1 MVRRKLP
8 AGLSGR
14 TLWLRWKSV
23 RRWTL
28 PIVSLLILAV
38 AMTSAVR
45 RSAEAR
51 AISDEL
57 GRLSVDEKVVREQL
71 AAETLRADSLGS
83 RARIQAV
90 AGNLGLRPARDQE
103 ITFLR
108 EVDVATVDRGYVGGD
123 DER

>member
-1 MVRRKLP
+1 MGRRKAP
-8 AGLSGR
+8 AGPSGR
-14 TLWLRWKSV
+14 APWLRWKSV

-28 PIVSLLILAV
+28 PTVSLLILAI

-51 AISDEL
+51 VISDEL
-57 GRLSVDEKVVREQL
+57 GRLSVDEQVVRDQL

-90 AGNLGLRPARDQE
+90 AGKLGLRPARDQE
-103 ITFLR
+103 MTFLR
-108 EVDVATVDRGYVGGD
+108 EVDVATVDGGYVGGD
-123 DER
+123 EER